1 MPCSSPPVSLA
12 RCGQLSDS
20 DGAAAAASARQL
32 QQRLFS
38 LALGAALML
47 GLIFAIKMS
56 FDVTQPRSGI
66 DAPSV
71 GATAE

>member
-1 MPCSSPPVSLA
+1 M
-12 RCGQLSDS
+12 SDS
-20 DGAAAAASARQL
+20 GATVATSAKL
-32 QQRLFS
+32 QQRLIS

-47 GLIFAIKMS
+47 GIIFAVKLS

-71 GATAE
+71 GATAD